1 MVMDRQRSGWFS
13 EGEIALARNLL
24 IFFDGPEFLQ
34 KLEFRYQ
41 VWEVKSLSNILR
53 FLH

>member
-1 MVMDRQRSGWFS
+1 MDMDRQRSGWFS

-34 KLEFRYQ
+34 KLELQ
-41 VWEVKSLSNILR
+41 ASVLGSQKHE
-53 FLH
+53 